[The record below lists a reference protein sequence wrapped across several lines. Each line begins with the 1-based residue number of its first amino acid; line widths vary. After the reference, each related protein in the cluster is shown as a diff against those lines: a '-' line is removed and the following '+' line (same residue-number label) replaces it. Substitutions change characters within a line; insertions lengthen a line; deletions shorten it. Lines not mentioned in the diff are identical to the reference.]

1 MKSTQQIGRL
11 GEKMALSY
19 LLDKKYVL
27 MERNWRHLKKEID
40 MILTHKLHIVFVEV
54 KFRSTL
60 FANMNHIISVH
71 QEKRLLEA
79 MDCYI
84 KEKKIN
90 LEPRFDLIFVTHFNG
105 QHKINHFPSFIQ
117 PRI

>member
-1 MKSTQQIGRL
+1 MKSTLQMGHL
-11 GEKMALSY
+11 GERIALNY

-27 MERNWRHLKKEID
+27 IEKNWRHFKKEID
-40 MILTHKLHIVFVEV
+40 IILLYKQHIVFVEV
-54 KFRSTL
+54 KLRSTS
-60 FANMNHIISVH
+60 FSSMNYIISVE

-84 KEKKIN
+84 KEKKID
-90 LEPRFDLIFVTHFNG
+90 LEPRFDLIFVSNFKER
-105 QHKINHFPSFIQ
+105 QKINHFPSFIQ